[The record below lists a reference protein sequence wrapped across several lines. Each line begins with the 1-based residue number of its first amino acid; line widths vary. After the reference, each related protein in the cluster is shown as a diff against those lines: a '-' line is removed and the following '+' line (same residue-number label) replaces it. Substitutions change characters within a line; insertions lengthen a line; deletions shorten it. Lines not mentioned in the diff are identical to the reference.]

1 MHSGHGKNEWVV
13 KLKQLI
19 ADASLRKKLGKAGKA
34 TVIEKYSARAIT
46 PQVAEI
52 FQSLAEH

>member
-1 MHSGHGKNEWVV
+1 V